1 MTYIVLIMIAY
12 FGPNAQHLGNIQLE
26 IWHFEKSIKDIYL
39 YAKKVSLL
47 LAVDFLSFIINGI
60 LLAYFSGINLLKVRI
75 TAGFLDCI
83 CHWRRVCFNGG
94 TLVLESVDTPTVV
107 DSVLRGCQDFQV
119 QMYIC
124 KGLIFHQKFFYFTIT
139 YLLSRYLPYYQLE
152 VDMTQHW
159 NWIGYMG
166 NMPWMQPILID
177 FVVNW
182 MGCSRCT

>member
-1 MTYIVLIMIAY
+1 M
-12 FGPNAQHLGNIQLE
+12 
-26 IWHFEKSIKDIYL
+26 
-39 YAKKVSLL
+39 
-47 LAVDFLSFIINGI
+47 
-60 LLAYFSGINLLKVRI
+60 
-75 TAGFLDCI
+75 
-83 CHWRRVCFNGG
+83 
-94 TLVLESVDTPTVV
+94 LESVDTPTVV

-166 NMPWMQPILID
+166 NMP
-177 FVVNW
+177 
-182 MGCSRCT
+182 